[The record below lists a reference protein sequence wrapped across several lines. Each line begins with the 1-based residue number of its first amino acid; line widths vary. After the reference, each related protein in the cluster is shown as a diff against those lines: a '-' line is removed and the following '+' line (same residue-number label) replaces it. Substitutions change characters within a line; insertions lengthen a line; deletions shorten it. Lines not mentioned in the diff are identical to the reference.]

1 MNRAYSLFVLLVLLL
16 TGCLCLFF
24 LGCGGDPP
32 LVLGEALGPEPV
44 TRLQTI
50 LDNPEDFLGRQVTVE
65 GRIGPVCQ
73 QMGCWFY
80 LQQEDQIIMVDLQH
94 GRRFTVP
101 TDSAGRWVIITG
113 EIQGEESDLKI
124 VGRAARIE
132 DSR

>member
-1 MNRAYSLFVLLVLLL
+1 MNRAYSLSVLLL
-16 TGCLCLFF
+16 QGSLGFLS
-24 LGCGGDPP
+24 LGCGGDSP
-32 LVLGEALGPEPV
+32 LVLGEAMDPESP
-44 TRLQTI
+44 TPLQLI
-50 LDNPEDFLGRQVTVE
+50 LEHPEEYLGREVTVQ

-80 LQQEDQIIMVDLQH
+80 LQEEDRILLVDLQH

-101 TDSAGRWVIITG
+101 RDSAGRWAVITG
-113 EIQGEESDLKI
+113 EIQGEVSDLRI